1 MEAIGG
7 GRFRNFVFG
16 PGPKKKW
23 QEITGKSIF
32 RKKSDWIICCGQVSK
47 WQNHGF
53 LAPRVKKNT
62 LKRGSPVIEF
72 EFWSEFKRLSGVGR

>member
-1 MEAIGG
+1 LEAIGG

-53 LAPRVKKNT
+53 LAPRVKKKT
-62 LKRGSPVIEF
+62 
-72 EFWSEFKRLSGVGR
+72 